1 MAGAAPQEKVASPL
15 VHMSG
20 LETRAMREI
29 SLSGVFH
36 DGDALTITV
45 PAKDAAGN
53 RVSDMFDVTV
63 AAPQPPAEEDE
74 Q

>member
-1 MAGAAPQEKVASPL
+1 
-15 VHMSG
+15 
-20 LETRAMREI
+20 MREV
-29 SLSGVFH
+29 SLSGVLH

-45 PAKDAAGN
+45 TAKDAAGN

-63 AAPQPPAEEDE
+63 AAPQPSAEEDE